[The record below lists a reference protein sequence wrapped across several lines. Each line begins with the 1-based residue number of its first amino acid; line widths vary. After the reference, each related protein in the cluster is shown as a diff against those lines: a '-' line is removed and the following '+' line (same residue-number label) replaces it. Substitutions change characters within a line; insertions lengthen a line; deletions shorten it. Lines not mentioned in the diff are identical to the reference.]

1 MTEDRSW
8 QYRSGHC
15 LQLGK
20 PNCRGC
26 TVDDCT
32 CPSDWCV
39 AKRSEPAKNKGN
51 ERVSEA
57 PIGENVGTS
66 KDEPQPRNL
75 AVRSRGSNRS
85 DLRRVI
91 G

>member
-1 MTEDRSW
+1 MTEPNWRLF
-8 QYRSGHC
+8 SGWC
-15 LQLGK
+15 LQLGR
-20 PNCRGC
+20 PACDRCR
-26 TVDDCT
+26 VADCP
-32 CPSDWCV
+32 CPGCV
-39 AKRSEPAKNKGN
+39 AKRSEPARNKGN